1 MAGQGLPNRTVALD
15 DYWESPL
22 VTVGDSVFPSFS
34 WLVEAI
40 NNNNSDENER
50 NYNVKLN
57 RAPVVTEIV

>member
-1 MAGQGLPNRTVALD
+1 MACQGLPNKTVTLD

-34 WLVEAI
+34 WLVKAI
-40 NNNNSDENER
+40 DNNTGDEKER
-50 NYNVKLN
+50 NYNLKLN